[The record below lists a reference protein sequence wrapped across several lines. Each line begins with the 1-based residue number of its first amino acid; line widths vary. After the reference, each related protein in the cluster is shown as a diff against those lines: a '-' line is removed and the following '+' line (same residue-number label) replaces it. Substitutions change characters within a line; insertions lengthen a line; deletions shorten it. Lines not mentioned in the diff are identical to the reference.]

1 MATNKLTKLALQWH
15 SDGLEDKQ
23 VLDNVLADVI
33 YDILEEYGI
42 ELSDRE
48 EPRLETTLRS
58 IIDENIDWEALRE
71 ADIEARDYQ
80 DAKRSAIYK

>member
-23 VLDNVLADVI
+23 VLGNVLDNVI

>member
-15 SDGLEDKQ
+15 NDGLEDKQ
-23 VLDNVLADVI
+23 VLDNVLDDVI

>member
-23 VLDNVLADVI
+23 VLDNVLDNVI

>member
-80 DAKRSAIYK
+80 DAKRSTIYK

>member
-23 VLDNVLADVI
+23 VLDNVLDDVI

-71 ADIEARDYQ
+71 ADIEARGYQ